1 MKTPNGLV
9 KMRSVQGGLAKYFV
23 RIEIVARF
31 TKSQGGRPVS
41 YCKTGKENCTN
52 FPYEGQMRNICPSG
66 ENKWR
71 RSNFSCF
78 NLTKPVTY
86 DKLI

>member
-1 MKTPNGLV
+1 
-9 KMRSVQGGLAKYFV
+9 MRSVQGGLAKCFV
-23 RIEIVARF
+23 KIELAAWF
-31 TKSQGGRPVS
+31 TKIRDTPMPVS
-41 YCKTGKENCTN
+41 CKSGKGNCTN

-66 ENKWR
+66 ENKWH